1 MSEAVGVAE
10 VVKLF
15 GGRSTLRWEPRTALE
30 AHQILLE
37 GLPKSSFVYLIANL
51 AVIKT
56 DAALETAL
64 GMSLRTLQRKKKD
77 IEGTLSREQSG
88 RAWKFAEILAKATA
102 VLGSREEA
110 ERWLEQPALGLDRRR
125 PIDLLA
131 TPAGTQLVEDYLT
144 RLEYGVYM

>member
-15 GGRSTLRWEPRTALE
+15 
-30 AHQILLE
+30 
-37 GLPKSSFVYLIANL
+37 
-51 AVIKT
+51 
-56 DAALETAL
+56 
-64 GMSLRTLQRKKKD
+64 
-77 IEGTLSREQSG
+77 
-88 RAWKFAEILAKATA
+88 
-102 VLGSREEA
+102 GSREEA

-131 TPAGTQLVEDYLT
+131 TPVGAQLVEDYLI